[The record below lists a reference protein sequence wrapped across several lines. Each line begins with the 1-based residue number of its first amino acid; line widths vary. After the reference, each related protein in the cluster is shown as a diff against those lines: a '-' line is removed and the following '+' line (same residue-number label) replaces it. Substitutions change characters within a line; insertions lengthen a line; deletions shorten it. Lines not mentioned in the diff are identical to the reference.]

1 MVGTLDIALDKVAQ
15 SRISEFDENN
25 IQFAKVYSD
34 HMFEAHY
41 RNGHWEDMVIK
52 PYGDLSISPANTT
65 LHYGQSI
72 FEGLKAYKADNGDIL
87 VFRPQANA
95 QRMIKSAERMCIPA
109 VSEEMFMSTLNE
121 LLKID
126 SDWVPSKPG
135 TSLYIRPITFGL
147 DPFIGIRP
155 SDEYMFLIFTSPV
168 GGYYSEPISVKVETH
183 YTRAAP
189 GGVGAAKTAG
199 NYAAALYPA
208 LQAQKSGYSQLI
220 WTDGLTHEYVEESGT
235 MNIAFIIDDTLV
247 TAPTSDTILH
257 GITRDSVLTLAQDLG
272 INVEERRLSV
282 KELIEGLN
290 SGRVKE
296 AFGIGTAATIAPI
309 KLIGHEGSDYDLPS
323 IDNWEFAPKILKALD
338 EIKTGKVEDKF
349 NWVYRVR

>member
-1 MVGTLDIALDKVAQ
+1 MVETLDIALDRVER

-34 HMFEAHY
+34 HMFEMHY
-41 RNGHWEDMVIK
+41 KNGQWQDMVIK

-72 FEGLKAYKADNGDIL
+72 FEGLKAYRAENGDVL

-109 VSEEMFMSTLNE
+109 VSEEMFMSSLTE
-121 LLKID
+121 LLRID
-126 SDWVPSKPG
+126 TDWVPSKPG
-135 TSLYIRPITFGL
+135 TSLYIRPVTFGM

-168 GGYYSEPISVKVETH
+168 GGYYSEPINVKVETH

-208 LQAQKSGYSQLI
+208 LQAQKMGYSQLI
-220 WTDGLTHEYVEESGT
+220 WTDGNTHEYIEESGT
-235 MNIAFIIDDTLV
+235 MNVVFFIDDTLV

-257 GITRDSVLTLAQDLG
+257 GITRDSVLTLARDWG
-272 INVEERRLSV
+272 VNVEERRLSV
-282 KELIEGLN
+282 KELIEGLKT
-290 SGRVKE
+290 GRVKE
-296 AFGIGTAATIAPI
+296 AFGVGTAATIAPI
-309 KLIGHEGSDYDLPS
+309 KTIGHEGVDYDLPS
-323 IDNWEFAPKILKALD
+323 VKNWEFTPKVLKTLD
-338 EIKTGKVEDKF
+338 DIKTGKVEDKHG
-349 NWVYRVR
+349 WIYRV

>member
-1 MVGTLDIALDKVAQ
+1 MLETLDIALEKVER

-41 RNGHWEDMVIK
+41 KNGQWQDMMIK

-72 FEGLKAYKADNGDIL
+72 FEGLKAYKADNGDVL

-95 QRMIKSAERMCIPA
+95 QRMIKSAERMCIPT
-109 VSEEMFMSTLNE
+109 VSEKMFMSSLTE
-121 LLKID
+121 LLRID
-126 SDWVPSKPG
+126 TDWVPSKAG
-135 TSLYIRPITFGL
+135 TSLYIRPVTFGM
-147 DPFIGIRP
+147 DSFIGIRP

-168 GGYYSEPISVKVETH
+168 GGYYSEPINVKVETH

-208 LQAQKSGYSQLI
+208 LQAQKMGYSQLI
-220 WTDGLTHEYVEESGT
+220 WTDGNTHEFIEESGT
-235 MNIAFIIDDTLV
+235 MNLAFFIDDSLV

-257 GITRDSVLTLAQDLG
+257 GITRDSVLALARDWG
-272 INVEERRLSV
+272 VNVEEKRLSV
-282 KELIEGLN
+282 KELTGGLKT
-290 SGRVKE
+290 GRVKE
-296 AFGIGTAATIAPI
+296 AFGVGTAATIAPI
-309 KLIGHEGSDYDLPS
+309 KTIGHEGVDYDLPS
-323 IDNWEFAPKILKALD
+323 VENWEFTPKILKTLD
-338 EIKTGKVEDKF
+338 DIKTGKVEDKF
-349 NWVYRVR
+349 NWVYRVK

>member
-1 MVGTLDIALDKVAQ
+1 MVETLDIALQRVEQ

-41 RNGHWEDMVIK
+41 KNGQWQEMTIK
-52 PYGDLSISPANTT
+52 PYADLSISPANTT

-72 FEGLKAYKADNGDIL
+72 FEGLKAYRAENGDVL

-95 QRMIKSAERMCIPA
+95 QRMIKSAERMCIPP
-109 VSEEMFMSTLNE
+109 VSEEMFMTSMTE
-121 LLKID
+121 LLRLDK
-126 SDWVPSKPG
+126 DWVPSKAG
-135 TSLYIRPITFGL
+135 TSLYIRPVTFGM

-168 GGYYSEPISVKVETH
+168 GGYYSEPINVKVETH
-183 YTRAAP
+183 YTRAAA

-208 LQAQKSGYSQLI
+208 LQAQKQGYSQLI
-220 WTDGLTHEYVEESGT
+220 WTDGLTHEYIEESGT
-235 MNIAFIIDDTLV
+235 MNVAFIMNGKLC

-257 GITRDSVLTLAQDLG
+257 GITRDSVVTLARDWG
-272 INVEERRLSV
+272 VEVEERKILVS
-282 KELIEGLN
+282 ELIEGLK
-290 SGRVKE
+290 SGTVQE
-296 AFGIGTAATIAPI
+296 AFGMGTAATIAPI
-309 KLIGHEGSDYDLPS
+309 KTIGYEGEDYNLPS
-323 IDNWEFAPKILKALD
+323 VDNWEFAPRVLKTLD
-338 EIKTGKVEDKF
+338 DIKTGKVDDKF
-349 NWVYRVR
+349 GWVYRI